1 MQFILVPETQDERLS
16 ALASFEEMEA
26 ADDVKDSCCGG

>member
-1 MQFILVPETQDERLS
+1 MEFIAVPETQDERLG

-26 ADDVKDSCCGG
+26 ADDIKATCCGG